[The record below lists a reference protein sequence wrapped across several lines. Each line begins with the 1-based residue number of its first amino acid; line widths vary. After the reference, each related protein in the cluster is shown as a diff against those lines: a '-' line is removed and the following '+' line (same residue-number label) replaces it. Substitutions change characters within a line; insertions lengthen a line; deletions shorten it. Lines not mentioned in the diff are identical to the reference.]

1 MLRSR
6 IAMPLRLSRSNPVSR
21 LFTTP
26 TAPRLGA
33 AAAQAVEEERE
44 PEAAPSQSSRTRL
57 SPVYD
62 YGPRQFL
69 SLPNILPPDA
79 AADHTAQQH
88 DLYPSTGV
96 LNQTSMIGIC
106 LRRKEHIPR
115 AYQIFR
121 NILTDH
127 EGGLRPCPDADIF
140 GSVIEGLGLLGEE
153 GSMHASLWRTRANK
167 ALQKWEELQHG
178 QPLHASLG
186 NNGISVYRGF
196 FSGLFL

>member
-1 MLRSR
+1 MLRTR
-6 IAMPLRLSRSNPVSR
+6 IAIPLKISRSNAVGR
-21 LFTTP
+21 LFSSP
-26 TAPRLGA
+26 SAPRFGA
-33 AAAQAVEEERE
+33 SAAQMVEEE
-44 PEAAPSQSSRTRL
+44 PEAEIASSSSRTRL

-79 AADHTAQQH
+79 MADHSHQQH
-88 DLYPSTGV
+88 DLYPTTGV

-121 NILTDH
+121 NILSDH
-127 EGGLRPCPDADIF
+127 EAGTRPCPDADIF
-140 GSVIEGLGLLGEE
+140 GAVIEGIGLLGEE
-153 GSMHASLWRTRANK
+153 GSPHAHVWRIRANK
-167 ALQKWEELQHG
+167 ALQKWEELQNS
-178 QPLHASLG
+178 QPLHAALG